1 MSARTRRARAWPF
14 ARRARAAEPAR
25 PPGETA
31 CRNCGA
37 EAPGAWCPACG
48 QETTL
53 ALPKAGVFMREAA
66 GRYVAFDGTMWRTLA
81 LLATR
86 PGHLT
91 REYLTGR
98 RARYVR
104 PARLVL
110 VLAIVL
116 FAAIRITGDDR
127 HVLIA
132 VNPTSADSGANASP
146 AAPAPRPR
154 AGEPGRVDAPPAVA
168 NAPAIDVQGAPLTF
182 EVGAARLE
190 IDENLDFRIGGI
202 DSPLARRIAG
212 RFESFNRLDRD
223 EKLRA
228 VVAGMVRFGPY
239 ALVAM
244 LPVFALLMQVLY
256 LGRAQR
262 YPGRPRRYAEHLV
275 YGAHNHAF
283 VALAATLGVVVDRG
297 PASLLLSAWVV
308 VYLVVSMH
316 VVYGGRWAGVF
327 VRSAV
332 ASIAYALVFLLA
344 TGVLLVAAV
353 LFR

>member
-1 MSARTRRARAWPF
+1 MSARGRRANPCPF
-14 ARRARAAEPAR
+14 ARRERAPEPAR
-25 PPGETA
+25 PPGETT

-37 EAPGAWCPACG
+37 DAPGAYCPSCG
-48 QETTL
+48 QETTI

-81 LLATR
+81 LLLAR
-86 PGHLT
+86 PGFLT
-91 REYLTGR
+91 REYLRGR
-98 RARYVR
+98 RVRYVR

-132 VNPTSADSGANASP
+132 VNPSSP
-146 AAPAPRPR
+146 VPR
-154 AGEPGRVDAPPAVA
+154 ADAPGAPPQTEPRMRGPGQDDAPPLSA
-168 NAPAIDVQGAPLTF
+168 NSAAIDVQGAPLAF

-202 DSPLARRIAG
+202 DSPLARRVSE
-212 RFESFNRLDRD
+212 RFASFNRLDRD
-223 EKLRA
+223 EKLHA
-228 VVAGMVRFGPY
+228 VGAGMVRFGPY

-256 LGRAQR
+256 LGRR
-262 YPGRPRRYAEHLV
+262 HRCPGRPRRYAEHLV

-283 VALAATLGVVVDRG
+283 VALVGTLGVVADRG
-297 PASLLLSAWVV
+297 PASLLLAAWAAI
-308 VYLVVSMH
+308 YLVASMH
-316 VVYGGRWAGVF
+316 VVYGGRWIGVF
-327 VRSAV
+327 ARAAV
-332 ASIAYALVFLLA
+332 ASIGYALVLLLA